1 MQRIGHTNQKLLAAA
16 ATGAVQQRQVLAAA
30 RWPVLR

>member
-1 MQRIGHTNQKLLAAA
+1 MQKPGHKNQKLLAAA
-16 ATGAVQQRQVLAAA
+16 ATDAVQQRQVLAAA